1 MFTSMFI
8 GKLDIFP
15 LMCAAGSLNW
25 PWSTKILGQFVTA
38 CARTDSDIEN
48 YLSVCCQTHVDVTD

>member
-1 MFTSMFI
+1 MFI

-25 PWSTKILGQFVTA
+25 PWSTKILGQSVTRM
-38 CARTDSDIEN
+38 CKN
-48 YLSVCCQTHVDVTD
+48 WLWYWKLSVSVSSNTFWCHWLKQ